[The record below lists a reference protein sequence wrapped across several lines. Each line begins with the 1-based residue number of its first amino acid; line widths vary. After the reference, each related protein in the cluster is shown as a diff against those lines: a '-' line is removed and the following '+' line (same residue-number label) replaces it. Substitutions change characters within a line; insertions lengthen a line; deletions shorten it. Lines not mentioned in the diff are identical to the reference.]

1 MGLSGGGRGVE
12 GCGGSVGS
20 DEGEGGSLV
29 GGVGGLR
36 PAPDLHCGESP
47 GSEVVLGAPGWEIL
61 LIVLKINY

>member
-1 MGLSGGGRGVE
+1 MWLSDGGRGVE
-12 GCGGSVGS
+12 GCGGSIGR
-20 DEGEGGSLV
+20 V

-36 PAPDLHCGESP
+36 PAPDLHCGESA